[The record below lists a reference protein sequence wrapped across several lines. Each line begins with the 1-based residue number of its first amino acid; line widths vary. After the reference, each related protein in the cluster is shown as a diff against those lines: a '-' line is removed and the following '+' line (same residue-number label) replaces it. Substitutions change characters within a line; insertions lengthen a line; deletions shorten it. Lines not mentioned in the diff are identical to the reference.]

1 MVIAASTGGTISITT
16 IPAPTESALLT
27 VAHTGTGSRVII
39 ESGLSTTPGTG
50 TVTSIP
56 TTTAT
61 GPGRN
66 GAVSG
71 GATIIPTTEAL
82 RSVFSG
88 LQSGVRLP
96 QTVLFPP
103 ERIHLNWT
111 QQFKVGAGLEN
122 VGNTCYLNSALQCL
136 TYTPPFA
143 NYMLSQE
150 HSATCKKLGFCMMC
164 TMQAHISKVFK
175 RSGDTISPVE
185 VLAVLNLIANHF
197 HHGRQEDAHEFL
209 QCTLEAM
216 QESCLAESKF
226 DRETQETTFIHQVFG
241 GQLRSRIKCLNCQAV
256 SDTFET
262 FLNILLEIKTVSDV
276 STALEQFVRP
286 EILGG
291 PDAYSC
297 SSCKKMVTA
306 IKSLTIHRS
315 TNVLTLVLKRFD
327 ICAGEK
333 INKDVRYPEYLDLYP
348 FMSETQEKPLV
359 YRLYAVLVHYGR
371 SSHSG
376 HYFCYIKAS
385 DGQWYRMNDNS
396 VIITDIQSVLA
407 KQAYV
412 LFYIK

>member
-1 MVIAASTGGTISITT
+1 
-16 IPAPTESALLT
+16 
-27 VAHTGTGSRVII
+27 
-39 ESGLSTTPGTG
+39 
-50 TVTSIP
+50 
-56 TTTAT
+56 
-61 GPGRN
+61 
-66 GAVSG
+66 
-71 GATIIPTTEAL
+71 
-82 RSVFSG
+82 
-88 LQSGVRLP
+88 
-96 QTVLFPP
+96 LFPP

-175 RSGDTISPVE
+175 R
-185 VLAVLNLIANHF
+185 
-197 HHGRQEDAHEFL
+197 
-209 QCTLEAM
+209 
-216 QESCLAESKF
+216 F